1 MTNNMNILKNNLNE
15 KNRNI
20 DIYILHIAE
29 KKQCRN
35 AKS

>member
-1 MTNNMNILKNNLNE
+1 MNILKNNLNE

-29 KKQCRN
+29 KKAMQEC
-35 AKS
+35 